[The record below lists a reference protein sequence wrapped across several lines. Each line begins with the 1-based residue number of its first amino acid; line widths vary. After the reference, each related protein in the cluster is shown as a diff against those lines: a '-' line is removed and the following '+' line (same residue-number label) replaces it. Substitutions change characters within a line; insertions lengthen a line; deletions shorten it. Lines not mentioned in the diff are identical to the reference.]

1 MNNEMIKLIA
11 LTDHKTLVAWALD
24 CAEHVLPYFE
34 DVNKDDKRPRL
45 AIEAGRLWLREEVTV
60 GYVRKAAFAAHAAAR
75 DTDNINARL
84 AARSAGQAAAT
95 VHVKTHAIHAAN
107 YAFKIRETEL
117 IWQYN
122 HLLELTK
129 TTM

>member
-1 MNNEMIKLIA
+1 MIKLIA
-11 LTDHKTLVAWALD
+11 LTDHKTIVTWALD

-34 DVNKDDKRPRL
+34 EVNLSNKRPRT
-45 AIEAGRLWLREEVTV
+45 AIEAGRLWQRNEVTV
-60 GYVRKAAFAAHAAAR
+60 GYVRKTAFEAHSAAR
-75 DTDNINARL
+75 DTDNINASL
-84 AARSAGQAAAT
+84 AARSTRQAAAT
-95 VHVKTHAIHAAN
+95 GHVKTHAMHAAN

-122 HLLELTK
+122 HLLKLTK